1 MGADRGPGFYGLAL
15 ECAQALWLAGRP
27 AQALLLVNRALSADL
42 AGGEPAPG
50 RWPLPYAAAAWI
62 MQHRHADHFIGNPR
76 RHYQHLATRMV
87 GPRQELRTW
96 RAWACWALAC
106 LIFPEMPAD
115 EAQLANEGITEPHP
129 DEIRKRLQQL
139 GLEGEAAVWQ
149 DVWYPLSTAAPPSPR
164 QQGLWTH

>member
-1 MGADRGPGFYGLAL
+1 
-15 ECAQALWLAGRP
+15 
-27 AQALLLVNRALSADL
+27 
-42 AGGEPAPG
+42 
-50 RWPLPYAAAAWI
+50 
-62 MQHRHADHFIGNPR
+62 
-76 RHYQHLATRMV
+76 MV

-129 DEIRKRLQQL
+129 DEIRKHLQQL

-149 DVWYPLSTAAPPSPR
+149 DVWYPLSTAAPLSAR
-164 QQGLWTH
+164 